1 MKKAA
6 IVYHYFAHY
15 RVPVFRA
22 LADSE
27 EIDYYFLGD
36 PIPSNDIKRINFENE
51 ERLKYKFVPLK
62 NTWLGMGFLWQRNL
76 LRALRENDF
85 DAVIF
90 LGDIKF
96 ITTWL
101 ALIITRLKGKKAYL
115 WGHGL
120 YGKESWLNLQ
130 VKLLFL
136 KLSNGIF
143 LYNNR
148 AKELYIKNGVPQGK
162 LWVIYNSLN
171 FDETEYYRKLYNIE
185 NKSKI
190 LSFYSNHNLPVAM
203 YIGRVNQGKKI
214 DMLIHAIK
222 VLKEKNIYLNC
233 LIVGDGND
241 KSNLEKLAEKIN
253 IEGQVHFTGAKY
265 SEKDISQYM
274 MASDICVCPG
284 PIGLTGIHSLSY
296 GVPAISNNNF
306 NLQGPEHEAII
317 PEVTGDFYSEGNI
330 EDLADKIHKCI
341 TLRLSNKEK
350 STLDCLAVIHN
361 FYNPYYQRKTIDAVL
376 SGKIE

>member
-1 MKKAA
+1 MKKVA

-15 RVPVFRA
+15 RAPVFRA

-27 EIDYYFLGD
+27 KTDYYFLGD
-36 PIPSNDIKRINFENE
+36 PAPTDDIKRINFENE
-51 ERLKYKFVPLK
+51 EKLKYKFIPLK

-76 LRALRENDF
+76 LRALTENDF
-85 DAVIF
+85 EAVIF

-96 ITTWL
+96 ITTWF
-101 ALIITRLKGKKAYL
+101 ALIITRLRGKKAYL

-148 AKELYIKNGVPQGK
+148 AKGIYLKNGAPPHK
-162 LWVIYNSLN
+162 LTVIYNSLN
-171 FDETEYYRKLYNIE
+171 FDETEYYRELYKTE
-185 NKSKI
+185 NKSKL
-190 LSFYSNHNLPVAM
+190 LSPFSNHDLPVAM

-214 DMLIHAIK
+214 DMLIHAIRI
-222 VLKEKNIYLNC
+222 LKKQNIDLNC
-233 LIVGDGND
+233 LIIGDGND
-241 KSNLEKLAEKIN
+241 KANLEKLAKEMN
-253 IEGQVHFTGAKY
+253 MEGQVHLTGAKY

-274 MASDICVCPG
+274 MASDVCVCPG

-296 GVPAISNNNF
+296 GVPAISNDNF
-306 NLQGPEHEAII
+306 NMQGPEHEAII
-317 PEVTGDFYSEGNI
+317 PGVTGYFYKEGDV

-341 TLRLSNKEK
+341 ILRLSNKEK
-350 STLDCLAVIHN
+350 NIQDCLAVIHN
-361 FYNPYYQRKTIDAVL
+361 YYNPYYQRKTIDAVL
-376 SGKIE
+376 SDQI